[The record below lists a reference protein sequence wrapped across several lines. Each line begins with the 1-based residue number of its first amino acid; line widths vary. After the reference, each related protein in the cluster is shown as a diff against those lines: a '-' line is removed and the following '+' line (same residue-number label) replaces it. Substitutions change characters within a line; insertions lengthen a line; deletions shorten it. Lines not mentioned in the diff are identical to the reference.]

1 MRDSP
6 TQIKIARFELARSY
20 GLSDYEAVDVAWVAI
35 VKAANILPEP
45 NEHKRLVA
53 LLDRANVDAVRNVLF
68 EGGVNAL
75 LSLQPPLET
84 VLTNPHERLNAKRT
98 ASELEAVRELRESD
112 PKSALL
118 ALVAVMK
125 RIRNRRAHGFKTP
138 YGPRDQEILRAAAPV
153 LRALGEVAINAV
165 GT

>member
-6 TQIKIARFELARSY
+6 TQIEIARAELTRSY

-35 VKAANILPEP
+35 VKVGNTRTEP

-53 LLDRANVDAVRNVLF
+53 LLDSAAEGAVRELLMLPGVDVLL
-68 EGGVNAL
+68 NI
-75 LSLQPPLET
+75 QPPLET
-84 VLTNPHERLNAKRT
+84 ILTSTHERLDAERT
-98 ASELEAVRELRESD
+98 ASELDIVRQSRKSD
-112 PKSALL
+112 PKAALL
-118 ALVAVMK
+118 ALAEIMK

-138 YGPRDQEILRAAAPV
+138 YAPRDQEILGAAAPV
-153 LRALGEVAINAV
+153 LRAIGEVAIHAA